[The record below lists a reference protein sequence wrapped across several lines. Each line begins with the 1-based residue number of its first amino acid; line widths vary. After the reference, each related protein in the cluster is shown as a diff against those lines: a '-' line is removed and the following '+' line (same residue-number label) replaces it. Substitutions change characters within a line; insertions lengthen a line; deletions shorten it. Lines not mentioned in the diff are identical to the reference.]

1 MRLKSCLK
9 LSKSAAN
16 GKAASVGGLFLGW
29 AGDGTS
35 MLFRVH
41 FSPAGLPLAGQI
53 PPLPMQTAT
62 CRRWGRYDTRRARSS
77 ELREAPAGRK
87 PAKLSSILK
96 LFSPRWGRAK
106 RF

>member
-41 FSPAGLPLAGQI
+41 FSPAGLPLERDEVRLIRFGI
-53 PPLPMQTAT
+53 PKSGWL
-62 CRRWGRYDTRRARSS
+62 
-77 ELREAPAGRK
+77 
-87 PAKLSSILK
+87 
-96 LFSPRWGRAK
+96 
-106 RF
+106 